1 MAPSRYEH
9 ASKRGVS
16 AWRFYVLI
24 GKLPLPDANT
34 NRIKNALWSTSLFLS
49 AWATG
54 AQDSTVAKV
63 GHRAAGKCRAMQG
76 RQECRAAQSRQKCR
90 ATQGHQKCR
99 ATQGHRGHRGHRGRR
114 GRRAAGG
121 QRLNQ
126 QDKRGIRR

>member
-34 NRIKNALWSTSLFLS
+34 NRVKNALWSTSLFLS
-49 AWATG
+49 AWDTV

-63 GHRAAGKCRAMQG
+63 GHRAAGKCRATQG
-76 RQECRAAQSRQKCR
+76 R
-90 ATQGHQKCR
+90 
-99 ATQGHRGHRGHRGRR
+99 RGHR
-114 GRRAAGG
+114 AVG
-121 QRLNQ
+121 QRAG
-126 QDKRGIRR
+126 KG

>member
-16 AWRFYVLI
+16 AWCFYVLI

-34 NRIKNALWSTSLFLS
+34 NRVKNALWSTSLFLS
-49 AWATG
+49 AWATV

-63 GHRAAGKCRAMQG
+63 
-76 RQECRAAQSRQKCR
+76 
-90 ATQGHQKCR
+90 
-99 ATQGHRGHRGHRGRR
+99 GHRGRR

>member
-63 GHRAAGKCRAMQG
+63 GHRGRREVQGCAGAPEVQG
-76 RQECRAAQSRQKCR
+76 NTGPPKVQ
-90 ATQGHQKCR
+90 
-99 ATQGHRGHRGHRGRR
+99 GHRGRR

>member
-1 MAPSRYEH
+1 MLLVRYQAFRQCVAQSRYEH

-34 NRIKNALWSTSLFLS
+34 NRIKNVLWSTSLFLS

-76 RQECRAAQSRQKCR
+76 RQECRAAQGHRKCR
-90 ATQGHQKCR
+90 AAQGRRGHQ
-99 ATQGHRGHRGHRGRR
+99 